1 MIKDGG
7 RSVAPILASRFTLS
21 IALCGNTIPDGYRYQ
36 SRTFPANHNV
46 AHPGKGGFRSCHF
59 QTLSA
64 CMCRA
69 VGAVRELP

>member
-1 MIKDGG
+1 MIKDGAQICCPHPG
-7 RSVAPILASRFTLS
+7 ITLS

-64 CMCRA
+64 WMCRA